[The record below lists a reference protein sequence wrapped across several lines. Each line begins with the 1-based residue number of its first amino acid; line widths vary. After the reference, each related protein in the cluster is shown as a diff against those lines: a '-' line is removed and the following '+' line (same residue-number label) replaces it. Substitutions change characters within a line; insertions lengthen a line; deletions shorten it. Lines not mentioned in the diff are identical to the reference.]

1 MSFTASAGN
10 EALMSRP
17 GTNYYERSCLV
28 GPGPGPGPGPGT
40 LSPVNPQG
48 TQFSRMDTVPSKI
61 RVNTVV
67 QHAASQSSVSCSNI
81 FFIVTYSYIKTN
93 EEHQFLKFIFGIGLY
108 VSRTGFLSIIRS
120 LALYTQQQVYVIQVM
135 LTAC

>member
-17 GTNYYERSCLV
+17 GTNYYERSCL
-28 GPGPGPGPGPGT
+28 GGGGSLPGQGT
-40 LSPVNPQG
+40 PSPVNPQG

-67 QHAASQSSVSCSNI
+67 QLAASQSYVSCSNI
-81 FFIVTYSYIKTN
+81 FFIVVY
-93 EEHQFLKFIFGIGLY
+93 
-108 VSRTGFLSIIRS
+108 LS
-120 LALYTQQQVYVIQVM
+120 
-135 LTAC
+135 